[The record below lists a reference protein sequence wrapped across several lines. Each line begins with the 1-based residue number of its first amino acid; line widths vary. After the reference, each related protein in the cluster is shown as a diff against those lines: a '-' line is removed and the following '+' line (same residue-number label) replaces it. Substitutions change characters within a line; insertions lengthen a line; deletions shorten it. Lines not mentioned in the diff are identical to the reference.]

1 MKTDANDILRERG
14 PDGLRQVFD
23 ETVANDVTERLSE
36 APPPNGS
43 TNHGLSSSLVN
54 DVAIPVPLKIIS
66 AASLANAV
74 IPAREWLVPEL
85 IPNRTVTMLSGDGG
99 VGKSLLA
106 MQLAVAV
113 SAGRSGWIGTSP
125 EPGAA
130 LYVNA
135 EDDLD
140 EMHRRLGEIV
150 DGHGLALD
158 DLKAFHI
165 APLAGKDA
173 VLGAP
178 DRHGLISPTALW
190 RAIAAQTDQ
199 IKPRLVILDNLAD
212 TFAGNENARPEA
224 RQFIG
229 MLRGLANEQRLAVLI
244 IAHPSLS
251 GLTSGSG
258 TSGSTAW
265 SNSVR
270 SRLYLDRSKL
280 DDGQETDSNVRIL
293 RTMKANYAG
302 IGGEIRIRW
311 NKGCFFPDGAA
322 VGFDRAAAE
331 ANADAIFLDLVAKF
345 QAEGRNVSANPSPS
359 FAPNVFCKHPASKG
373 LTAKVLRSAMERA
386 FAKGA
391 IKNELFGPRSHE
403 RTRIVLAAERGEK

>member
-1 MKTDANDILRERG
+1 MKADANDILREQG
-14 PDGLRQVFD
+14 PDGLRKLFD
-23 ETVANDVTERLSE
+23 ETVTNGATEKGSNDHSLTDGHANRIAIS
-36 APPPNGS
+36 AP
-43 TNHGLSSSLVN
+43 L
-54 DVAIPVPLKIIS
+54 DIIS
-66 AASLANAV
+66 AASLANTA
-74 IPAREWLVPEL
+74 IPAREWLVREL
-85 IPNRTVTMLSGDGG
+85 IPNMTVTMLSGDGG

-113 SAGRSGWIGTSP
+113 AAGRSGWIGTSP

-158 DLKAFHI
+158 DLSAFHI

-178 DRHGLISPTALW
+178 DRHGVISPTALW
-190 RAIAAQTDQ
+190 RAIAAQTDEL
-199 IKPRLVILDNLAD
+199 KPRLVILDNLAD
-212 TFAGNENARPEA
+212 LFAGNENARPEA

-229 MLRGLANEQRLAVLI
+229 MLRGLAIEHRLAVLI

-270 SRLYLDRSKL
+270 SRLYLDRSKG
-280 DDGQETDSNVRIL
+280 DDGHETDPNVRIL

-322 VGFDRAAAE
+322 YGFDRAAAE

-359 FAPNVFCKHPASKG
+359 FAPNVFCKHPASQG
-373 LTAKVLRSAMERA
+373 LTARVLRSAMERA

-391 IKNELFGPRSHE
+391 IKNESFGPRSHE
-403 RTRIVLAAERGEK
+403 RTRIVLATEKGEN